1 MIKYVLNFNK
11 ILRDKLFLTIIIDLL
26 GVIFCREFISSKYV
40 YLVILIF
47 VQTPIILAL
56 DVIKI
61 KIQENLMVFI
71 RQEKLCKYISNFF
84 FVIQISIIFG
94 LLNSI
99 LLFEFVK
106 MYFWQSILL
115 NILFA
120 IIPILFFENI
130 RFVVK
135 NSWGIIF
142 TLTLLITDFIVFAGG
157 YNNKYSIVKRVYTPN
172 QNNGVVYFIVLVVIL
187 LSILIL
193 EDVLFIDKDIIED
206 DRS

>member
-11 ILRDKLFLTIIIDLL
+11 ILRNKLFLTIIIDLL
-26 GVIFCREFISSKYV
+26 GVIFCRKFINSEFV
-40 YLVILIF
+40 YLVTLIF

-61 KIQENLMVFI
+61 KTQENLMIFT
-71 RQEKLCKYISNFF
+71 RQERLCKYISNIF
-84 FVIQISIIFG
+84 FVIQISIIPGF
-94 LLNSI
+94 LNSI

-106 MYFWQSILL
+106 MCFWQSALL

-120 IIPILFFENI
+120 IISILFFENI
-130 RFVVK
+130 RPVVK

-142 TLTLLITDFIVFAGG
+142 TLGFLITDFIVFVGD

-172 QNNGVVYFIVLVVIL
+172 QNNGVVYFIVLVVIFI
-187 LSILIL
+187 SILIL
-193 EDVLFIDKDIIED
+193 EDVLFIDKDMIECD
-206 DRS
+206 GN

>member
-106 MYFWQSILL
+106 MYFWQSVLL

-130 RFVVK
+130 RLVVK

-157 YNNKYSIVKRVYTPN
+157 YDNKYSIVKRVYTLN
-172 QNNGVVYFIVLVVIL
+172 QNNGVVYLIVLVVIL
-187 LSILIL
+187 MSILVLADI
-193 EDVLFIDKDIIED
+193 LFIDKDIIED
-206 DRS
+206 ERS

>member
-11 ILRDKLFLTIIIDLL
+11 ILRNKLFLTIIIDLL
-26 GVIFCREFISSKYV
+26 GVIFCREFINSKYV

-61 KIQENLMVFI
+61 KIQENLMIFI

-106 MYFWQSILL
+106 MYFWQSVLL

-130 RFVVK
+130 RLVVK

-157 YNNKYSIVKRVYTPN
+157 YDNKYSIVKRVYTLN
-172 QNNGVVYFIVLVVIL
+172 QNNGVVYLIVIAVIL
-187 LSILIL
+187 MSILVLADI
-193 EDVLFIDKDIIED
+193 LFIDKDIIED

>member
-71 RQEKLCKYISNFF
+71 RQEKLCKYISNIF
-84 FVIQISIIFG
+84 FVIQISVIFG
-94 LLNSI
+94 LINSI

-106 MYFWQSILL
+106 MYFWQSVLL

-130 RFVVK
+130 RLVVK

-157 YNNKYSIVKRVYTPN
+157 YDNKYSIVKRVYTLN
-172 QNNGVVYFIVLVVIL
+172 QNNGVVYLIVLVVIL
-187 LSILIL
+187 MSILVLADI
-193 EDVLFIDKDIIED
+193 LFIDKDIIED
-206 DRS
+206 ERS

>member
-11 ILRDKLFLTIIIDLL
+11 ILRNKLFLTIIIDLF
-26 GVIFCREFISSKYV
+26 GVLFCRKFIISEYV
-40 YLVILIF
+40 YLVSLIF

-71 RQEKLCKYISNFF
+71 RQEKLCKYISNIF
-84 FVIQISIIFG
+84 FVIQISVIFG
-94 LLNSI
+94 LINSI

-106 MYFWQSILL
+106 MYFWQSVLMNVLFSIIL
-115 NILFA
+115 
-120 IIPILFFENI
+120 ILFFENI
-130 RFVVK
+130 RPVVK

-142 TLTLLITDFIVFAGG
+142 TLTLLITDFIVFVGD

>member
-61 KIQENLMVFI
+61 KIQENLMIFI

-106 MYFWQSILL
+106 MYFWQSVLL

-130 RFVVK
+130 RLVVK

-157 YNNKYSIVKRVYTPN
+157 YDNKYSIVKRVYTLN
-172 QNNGVVYFIVLVVIL
+172 QNNGVVYLIVIAVIL
-187 LSILIL
+187 MSILVLADI
-193 EDVLFIDKDIIED
+193 LFIDKDILED